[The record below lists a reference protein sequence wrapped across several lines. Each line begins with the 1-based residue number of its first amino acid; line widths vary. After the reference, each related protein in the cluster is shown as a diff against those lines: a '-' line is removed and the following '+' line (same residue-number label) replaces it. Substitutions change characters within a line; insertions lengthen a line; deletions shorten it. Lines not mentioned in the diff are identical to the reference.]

1 MSTRRLGPQH
11 DRGRQWVVGHRPTKG
26 DLTHGADRTAHH
38 RVQKLMADVT
48 LENVFEPLNDLD
60 YPAAKEDVVRH
71 AESRGASVDVLRA
84 LRALPLGDYA
94 SRDELAR
101 SVHTMES
108 GF

>member
-1 MSTRRLGPQH
+1 
-11 DRGRQWVVGHRPTKG
+11 
-26 DLTHGADRTAHH
+26 
-38 RVQKLMADVT
+38 MAQVT
-48 LENVFEPLNDLD
+48 LDEVFAPLNDLD

-71 AESRGASVDVLRA
+71 AEARGASEDVLRA

-101 SVHTMES
+101 SVDTLEA